1 MSGKGDRN
9 RVSNWDKF
17 YDGYNRIFR
26 PKEPFYTDIK
36 EYESRFRGGNIDST
50 KAGMPSDVGANPTSS
65 TIESTDWKKV
75 CFAMDVCEWDSET
88 NELTDYCNICGLN
101 YCDSPCPGPTEDG
114 WEYEERATG
123 MWARKIP
130 EGRNIERKPFKGDP
144 IKHDITRI
152 I

>member
-17 YDGYNRIFR
+17 YEGYNRVFR
-26 PKEPFYTDIK
+26 PKEPFCTDVQ

-50 KAGMPSDVGANPTSS
+50 KAEMPSNVGANPTSS
-65 TIESTDWKKV
+65 TIEK
-75 CFAMDVCEWDSET
+75 
-88 NELTDYCNICGLN
+88 
-101 YCDSPCPGPTEDG
+101 
-114 WEYEERATG
+114 
-123 MWARKIP
+123 
-130 EGRNIERKPFKGDP
+130 KPFRSDP

>member
-17 YDGYNRIFR
+17 YEGYNRVFR
-26 PKEPFYTDIK
+26 PKEPFCTDVQ

-50 KAGMPSDVGANPTSS
+50 KAEMPSDVGANTTSS
-65 TIESTDWKKV
+65 TIEK
-75 CFAMDVCEWDSET
+75 
-88 NELTDYCNICGLN
+88 
-101 YCDSPCPGPTEDG
+101 
-114 WEYEERATG
+114 
-123 MWARKIP
+123 
-130 EGRNIERKPFKGDP
+130 KPFKSDP